1 MSDALYLIGLV
12 ALTSWLAWFGGRR
25 WLGLDTTAVRPAL
38 GRLLEWVG
46 LAVAFYV
53 FNLLVGVTAVVVLRT
68 LTGSFISL
76 YVNTDATLLLL
87 SAFQAL
93 VFQWWRAGSE

>member
-25 WLGLDTTAVRPAL
+25 WLGLDKAVRPAL
-38 GRLLEWVG
+38 WRLLEWVG

-53 FNLLVGVTAVVVLRT
+53 FNLLVGVTAVVVLRK

-87 SAFQAL
+87 SSFQAL
-93 VFQWWRAGSE
+93 VFQWWRADSE